1 MAEAVNAAQAR
12 TTIED
17 VRRNELIAATM
28 SVISVS
34 GFDGTTVRDIA
45 RAAGA
50 SVGSVNYYFASKD
63 DLVRAAVAETD
74 ARFRTQV
81 RAAVMAA
88 VGFPEKLAC
97 VVEFCFPDEAQ
108 AGPDW
113 SVFLDFW
120 NQAARHDDYREI
132 FDEAHSEWIEMLTRV
147 LADGVKDGSFSLSA
161 SPRDEA
167 LGFAAMI
174 DGLALYT
181 RVTTYVN
188 SDTARRVAK
197 QYIDELRP
205 KKSQRSRAK
214 R

>member
-1 MAEAVNAAQAR
+1 MESNAAQAR

-17 VRRNELIAATM
+17 VRRSELIAATM
-28 SVISVS
+28 RVISER
-34 GFDGTTVRDIA
+34 GFEGATVRDIA
-45 RAAGA
+45 RAAAA

-63 DLVRAAVAETD
+63 DLLRAAVAETD

-81 RAAVMAA
+81 KEAVESTL
-88 VGFPEKLAC
+88 GFPEKLAR
-97 VVEFCFPDEAQ
+97 VVELCFPEQSQD
-108 AGPDW
+108 GPDW
-113 SVFLDFW
+113 SVFVDFW
-120 NQAARHDDYREI
+120 NQAARHDDYRGI
-132 FDEAHSEWIEMLTRV
+132 FDEAHGEWIEMLTRV
-147 LADGVKDGSFSLSA
+147 LAGGVKDGSFSLSA

-167 LGFAAMI
+167 LGFAAVI

-188 SDTARRVAK
+188 GDTARRVAK

-205 KKSQRSRAK
+205 KKAARGRAK